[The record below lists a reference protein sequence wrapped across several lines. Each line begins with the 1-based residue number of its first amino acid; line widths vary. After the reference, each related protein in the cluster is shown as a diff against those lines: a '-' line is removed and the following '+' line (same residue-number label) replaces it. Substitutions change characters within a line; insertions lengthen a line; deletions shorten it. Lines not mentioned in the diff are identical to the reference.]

1 VSGGRKPTPA
11 AIARGHR
18 PRTRTR
24 RCAGAQ
30 QLAQALLD
38 LGWDVSLKRP
48 KWWLAEQKRKAKEA
62 GLAKS
67 APSVHS
73 ASFVSRTVKAG
84 QP

>member
-11 AIARGHR
+11 AIARALEH
-18 PRTRTR
+18 
-24 RCAGAQ
+24 AGAQ

-67 APSVHS
+67 PPSVHS
-73 ASFVSRTVKAG
+73 ASFVSRAVKAG
-84 QP
+84 EP